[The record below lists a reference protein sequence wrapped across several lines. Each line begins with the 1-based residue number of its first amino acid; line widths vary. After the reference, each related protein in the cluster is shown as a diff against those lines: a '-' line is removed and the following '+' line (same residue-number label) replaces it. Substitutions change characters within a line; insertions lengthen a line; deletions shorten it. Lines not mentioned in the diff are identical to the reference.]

1 MAAAVTRPRRLAGRM
16 AQKKKTAAEV
26 ARELGVK
33 VDNSKAG
40 KVAVRLPARALKRGG
55 GKPRPR

>member
-1 MAAAVTRPRRLAGRM
+1 M